1 MIYQPDGCGH
11 GLQSLNCLSAFS
23 RKHPEKQ
30 LFFSLQEG
38 SEKSSPPA
46 TAAASRLTLPRSVQ
60 AKMGLRLIAA
70 GQSVNPF
77 SPLSVYLS
85 GPGKTTFPA
94 RLRYLDTAS
103 TLFLRPPPV
112 ISGITSGA
120 APC

>member
-1 MIYQPDGCGH
+1 MLAG
-11 GLQSLNCLSAFS
+11 
-23 RKHPEKQ
+23 
-30 LFFSLQEG
+30 
-38 SEKSSPPA
+38 
-46 TAAASRLTLPRSVQ
+46 
-60 AKMGLRLIAA
+60 LIAA

-103 TLFLRPPPV
+103 ALFLRPPPV